1 MVPGLATMSE
11 LCFNQGCSV
20 RFSGSKGS
28 IDVHE
33 SLRTLEL
40 FEGFDVQC
48 WKRDPW
54 ASPTASKI
62 SQLDENI
69 YRLKMGKE
77 KDTERDHATI
87 QLKGPGCSAQVYRA
101 H

>member
-1 MVPGLATMSE
+1 MCVK
-11 LCFNQGCSV
+11 LCLRQGCSA

-28 IDVHE
+28 IKYVKVRE
-33 SLRTLEL
+33 PLNCLKGSICKYN
-40 FEGFDVQC
+40 F